1 MSSSTAISALL
12 PAPLIKEAMDDPIA
26 GLKVIT
32 LEDLTGATATLEIP
46 SSAVKA
52 GDRVR
57 AWSSG
62 DSGTVIDEIKTV
74 AAIPLTFS
82 VAKEKLI
89 EGHTITFSYLLLNDK
104 DEPTAV
110 SSAVPYSIV

>member
-1 MSSSTAISALL
+1 MSSSTAKNTLL
-12 PAPLIKEAMDDPIA
+12 PAPAIKEA
-26 GLKVIT
+26 
-32 LEDLTGATATLEIP
+32 TGSSTGIKEIVVDNLGSSGATLEIP

-62 DSGTVIDEIKTV
+62 DSGTVIDEIKKV
-74 AAIPLTFS
+74 DAIPLTFS

-89 EGHTITFSYLLLNDK
+89 KRHTITFSYLLLNDK

-110 SSAVPYSIV
+110 SSSVPYTIV